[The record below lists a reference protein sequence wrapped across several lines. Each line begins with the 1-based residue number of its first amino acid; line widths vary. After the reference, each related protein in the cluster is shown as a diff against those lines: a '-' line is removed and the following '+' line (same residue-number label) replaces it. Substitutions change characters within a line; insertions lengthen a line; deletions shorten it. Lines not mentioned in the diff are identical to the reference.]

1 MRHLR
6 YQLDP
11 KRRTDAGDRSKR
23 MGQLAGIVFLHDKG
37 PVFGD
42 GLVAVQVFG
51 HIEFRQVSYIDFLG
65 HGQAIFQSQKPILE
79 FRELFD
85 CE

>member
-1 MRHLR
+1 MTRV
-6 YQLDP
+6 
-11 KRRTDAGDRSKR
+11 
-23 MGQLAGIVFLHDKG
+23 M
-37 PVFGD
+37 VFGD